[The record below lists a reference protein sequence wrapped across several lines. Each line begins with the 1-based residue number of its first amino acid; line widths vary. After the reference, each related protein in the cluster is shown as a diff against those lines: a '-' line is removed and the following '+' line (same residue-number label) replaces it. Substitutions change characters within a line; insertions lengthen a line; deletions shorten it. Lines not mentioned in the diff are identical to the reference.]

1 MIKLL
6 SPQDFTRLED
16 SLPTLTL
23 KEQAIMAI
31 LMYCGLRVGELTLLR
46 IKDLDIDDPRERE
59 LHVRAQTTKT
69 GAGRFMP
76 LPHLAIPIL
85 QNYLRQSH
93 SPSAPPLPQSF
104 LFPGSAGR
112 PHMSVHGI
120 EQLVSRISA
129 KILNKRVTP
138 HTLRHT
144 YATMLLKYSNIREVQ
159 LLLGHKK
166 LSSTQIYTHPNRH
179 DLARSV
185 KKTFS

>member
-6 SPQDFTRLED
+6 SHADFTKLED
-16 SLPTLTL
+16 SLYMFTI
-23 KEQAIMAI
+23 KEHAIMAI
-31 LMYCGLRVGELTLLR
+31 LMYCGLRAGELIRLR
-46 IKDLDIDDPRERE
+46 LKDLDTDDPRETE

-69 GAGRFMP
+69 GAGRFLP
-76 LPHLAIPIL
+76 LPPRATEPL
-85 QNYLRQSH
+85 QNYIRIHLC
-93 SPSAPPLPQSF
+93 PSTPCPPQHF

-112 PHMSVHGI
+112 EHMSVHGI
-120 EQLVSRISA
+120 EKVVNRICREVLH
-129 KILNKRVTP
+129 KHITP

-166 LSSTQIYTHPNRH
+166 LSSTEIYTHPNKH